1 MAEAVDAPFDR
12 PDVGFNSLKGWTWV
26 GCYGGYYLQADLL
39 ADFEHGFFTRQWQ
52 GRGPQQLAG
61 YVSAGITVHRLTQ
74 VHGATV
80 LPASQCKLEPWP
92 QADGLISD
100 RGGQSLWV
108 CGADCTPVLI
118 ADRRSGRVAA
128 CHAGWR
134 GVAARILPKAIGQL
148 EAAGSRRDDLVVALG
163 PAISGECY
171 QVESH
176 VTAQVAQGLVG
187 RQPAGP
193 GGSPGPG
200 SNTRGSAALQ
210 STVPGSTAPGAT
222 HPGETAPGATPLDA
236 SRLDASA
243 WDASAWDASALE
255 PTPWQPITPGSPALG
270 SQGPNPAALDGG
282 ELATPELAELRQTLF
297 QRGALLADHQPGH
310 DRLDLRAATRLQLEL
325 CGLGP
330 EQISSCPL
338 CTASE
343 ELLFHSWRRDQV
355 RAVQWSGIVSQA

>member
-12 PDVGFNSLKGWTWV
+12 PDAGFNNLTGWTWV

-61 YVSAGITVHRLTQ
+61 YVSAGISVHRLTQ
-74 VHGATV
+74 VHGAVV
-80 LPASQCKLEPWP
+80 LPASQCSQEPWP
-92 QADGLISD
+92 EADGLISD
-100 RGGQSLWV
+100 GGGQSLWV

-134 GVAARILPKAIGQL
+134 GVAARILPKAIGLL
-148 EAAGSRRDDLVVALG
+148 EATGCRRDDLVVALG
-163 PAISGECY
+163 PAISGERY
-171 QVESH
+171 QVESP
-176 VTAQVAQGLVG
+176 VTAQVAQGLVH
-187 RQPAGP
+187 RQDDGP
-193 GGSPGPG
+193 GANPG
-200 SNTRGSAALQ
+200 L
-210 STVPGSTAPGAT
+210 GSTA
-222 HPGETAPGATPLDA
+222 L
-236 SRLDASA
+236 
-243 WDASAWDASALE
+243 
-255 PTPWQPITPGSPALG
+255 GSPALG
-270 SQGPNPAALDGG
+270 STALQSTDLGATALGAITPGSTAMGTQEQDPAVLDSPH
-282 ELATPELAELRQTLF
+282 LPSPELAELRQRLMH
-297 QRGALLADHQPGH
+297 RGALLADQQPGH

-325 CGLGP
+325 CGLAP